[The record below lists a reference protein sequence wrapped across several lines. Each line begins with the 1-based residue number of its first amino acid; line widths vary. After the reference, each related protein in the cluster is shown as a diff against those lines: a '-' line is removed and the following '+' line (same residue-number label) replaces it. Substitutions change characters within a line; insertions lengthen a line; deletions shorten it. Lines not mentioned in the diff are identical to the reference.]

1 MRIVRMRHARY
12 ETKLTVVSVGGKETR
27 TCLERLSTDRSSPMV
42 DGI

>member
-1 MRIVRMRHARY
+1 MHTGGNKVNDG
-12 ETKLTVVSVGGKETR
+12 ESVGGKQTR